1 MDNLSNFYVNGEW
14 VTPCSSDTMPVLNPV
29 NVEQLGEVALGNEA
43 DVDRAVAAAVAAF
56 DHFSSWTKD
65 ERLALLKRIRTVS
78 EARFEELAQAMRM
91 EMGAPI
97 TMAREAQADAAIGHL
112 DGFIAALERLE
123 ESEAFDN
130 GEVLLREPIGV

>member
-1 MDNLSNFYVNGEW
+1 MDNLSKFYVNGGW
-14 VTPCSSDTMPVLNPV
+14 VAPYSTDTMPVLNPV

-43 DVDRAVAAAVAAF
+43 DVDRDVAAAVAAF
-56 DHFSSWTKD
+56 DHFSRWTKD
-65 ERLALLKRIRTVS
+65 ERLALLKRIRAVS

-112 DGFIAALERLE
+112 DGFVTALERLE
-123 ESEAFDN
+123 EHESFDN
-130 GEVLLREPIGV
+130 GEV